1 MRTPANACH
10 ALCSHGMSCCADGGG
25 GADLVPHTL
34 GLAPHP
40 AWEAGRALQ
49 SRSSDT
55 PAQTGQRIDSRC
67 ADSYVRVHLEHKS
80 WGPLKIKAGLS
91 ARGVA
96 RVHIDRALAQF
107 DEDKP
112 PEQSAPTA
120 SRVERF
126 DRRPIEPF
134 ELFTSEFGQNSV
146 RIQENS
152 SKIFRKFLKFEKF
165 STFSKVFSEIPRNFR
180 QNRCKIR

>member
-1 MRTPANACH
+1 MAALSAAQKVVLATNVAETSLTVPDVAHVVDCGLVKEMRFRPE
-10 ALCSHGMSCCADGGG
+10 S
-25 GADLVPHTL
+25 
-34 GLAPHP
+34 
-40 AWEAGRALQ
+40 
-49 SRSSDT
+49 
-55 PAQTGQRIDSRC
+55 
-67 ADSYVRVHLEHKS
+67 
-80 WGPLKIKAGLS
+80 GLS
-91 ARGVA
+91 TLETVWARA
-96 RVHIDRALAQF
+96 
-107 DEDKP
+107 
-112 PEQSAPTA
+112 
-120 SRVERF
+120 ERF

>member
-1 MRTPANACH
+1 MQMKNRRCFPGRITRSLAGCVLWNNILERRFARSAHGLGCCYFSEMH
-10 ALCSHGMSCCADGGG
+10 AA
-25 GADLVPHTL
+25 
-34 GLAPHP
+34 
-40 AWEAGRALQ
+40 
-49 SRSSDT
+49 SRS
-55 PAQTGQRIDSRC
+55 A
-67 ADSYVRVHLEHKS
+67 AD
-80 WGPLKIKAGLS
+80 
-91 ARGVA
+91 
-96 RVHIDRALAQF
+96 
-107 DEDKP
+107 
-112 PEQSAPTA
+112 
-120 SRVERF
+120 RVERF

>member
-1 MRTPANACH
+1 MLWHYTRSPPLLLDALNPGWLQVPPQAAADGADDVGDTHDALLTPA
-10 ALCSHGMSCCADGGG
+10 
-25 GADLVPHTL
+25 
-34 GLAPHP
+34 APP
-40 AWEAGRALQ
+40 VSL
-49 SRSSDT
+49 
-55 PAQTGQRIDSRC
+55 
-67 ADSYVRVHLEHKS
+67 
-80 WGPLKIKAGLS
+80 
-91 ARGVA
+91 
-96 RVHIDRALAQF
+96 
-107 DEDKP
+107 
-112 PEQSAPTA
+112 
-120 SRVERF
+120 RVERF